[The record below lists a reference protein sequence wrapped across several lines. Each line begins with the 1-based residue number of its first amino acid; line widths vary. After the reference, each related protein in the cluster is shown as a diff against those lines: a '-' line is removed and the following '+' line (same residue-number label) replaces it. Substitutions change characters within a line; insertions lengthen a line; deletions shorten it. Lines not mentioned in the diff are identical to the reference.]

1 MRGTVLASLL
11 ASATTAYALVD
22 CSFEAIQSILPN
34 GVVLGLAAPIEENG
48 TFTVPV
54 GDTGWPTDPINL
66 PKLCAVAVTVS
77 SDVNGTYGF
86 GIFLPDKWNNRTLY
100 VMIGPPT

>member
-1 MRGTVLASLL
+1 MRGTVLTSLV

-22 CSFEAIQSILPN
+22 CSFDAIQSILPD
-34 GVVLGLAAPIEENG
+34 GVVLGLATPIEENG
-48 TFTVPV
+48 TFTVPA

-86 GIFLPDKWNNRTLY
+86 GIFLPDNWNNRTLY
-100 VMIGPPT
+100 VILSPN